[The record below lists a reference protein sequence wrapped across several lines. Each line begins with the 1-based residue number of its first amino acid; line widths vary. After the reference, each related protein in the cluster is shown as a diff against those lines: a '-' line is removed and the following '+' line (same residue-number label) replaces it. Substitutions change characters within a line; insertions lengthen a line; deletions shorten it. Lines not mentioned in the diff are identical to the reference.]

1 MAQNQYIME
10 IIKHK
15 DYENIFSI
23 KGISRG
29 KLLAIL
35 NAFSALE
42 ANEKALTTL
51 QKEIRAVIEL
61 ALINPRP

>member
-1 MAQNQYIME
+1 ME
-10 IIKHK
+10 IVRHK

-42 ANEKALTTL
+42 ANDKELTTL
-51 QKEIRAVIEL
+51 QKEIRAAIEL
-61 ALINPRP
+61 SLIQPKP